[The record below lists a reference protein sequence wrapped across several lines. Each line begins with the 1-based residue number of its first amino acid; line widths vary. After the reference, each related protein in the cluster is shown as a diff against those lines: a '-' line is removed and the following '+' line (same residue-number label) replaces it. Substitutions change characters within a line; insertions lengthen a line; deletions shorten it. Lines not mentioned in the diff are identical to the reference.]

1 LDPGAGKRGGFGRL
15 FLGAHIA
22 MPRCPMR
29 AAQCIFAGL
38 IAVAAGTVSR
48 AEEVDALLVIKRL
61 AGEGAPE
68 LALYR
73 VESLQPPPADKTRW
87 ADWERLRFDLLERL
101 ERDEEIA
108 KRAASLPPDA
118 PTDLARRGL
127 FAGARAALR
136 TKHAAQARG
145 DLARLFWQAGVAPE
159 DERGARMLVI
169 DTYLNEKRPSDA
181 YRAMLRFQ
189 QDFAPLARAE
199 GERFADSLA
208 RQGMYREAAT
218 WLSYLDE
225 SNPTKLLV
233 QMETGLVSP
242 DEAIARA
249 RAALK
254 KGSAAGPW
262 RVLARAAA
270 KKNDPGLRLE
280 ATEQLLNQPGR
291 DESVTGSELWGQ
303 YVAYG
308 DDLAN
313 REQLLRGDDSAWL
326 ALAGR
331 MLVSSPHSARAL
343 LAHIAVKAGSQDTR
357 RAAFVQIAGSMQRQK
372 LGLAAA
378 RVVPESQQLFS
389 ALDSGLR
396 QSLGQSAFDAGEAGL
411 ALEYWRGMGAPVG
424 TSPDAWQLR
433 VASAALKAGRAD
445 EAGEALRPLLAGQDV
460 LAHDTALGV
469 LRLAQE
475 AAAKGQA
482 KAAEG
487 WLGVVAVRA
496 DAPVRREALIQLGR
510 IAEDRGEQRA
520 AAERYL
526 QAAVAVDLKT
536 PDAVAVEARLRAAR
550 SLAAAG
556 YRTDAR
562 AQYERLRKSVR
573 DRELQD
579 LLRRESERL

>member
-1 LDPGAGKRGGFGRL
+1 LEPGAGEWGGFGRL
-15 FLGAHIA
+15 FLGANSA
-22 MPRCPMR
+22 MLRFPIR
-29 AAQCIFAGL
+29 AAHCIFAGL
-38 IAVAAGTVSR
+38 IAVAAGTVSW

-73 VESLQPPPADKTRW
+73 VELLQPPPADKTRW

-101 ERDEEIA
+101 GRDEEIA
-108 KRAASLPPDA
+108 KRAASLPPDV
-118 PTDLARRGL
+118 PVDLARRGL
-127 FAGARAALR
+127 LAGARAALR
-136 TKHAAQARG
+136 TKHAAQARS
-145 DLARLFWQAGVAPE
+145 DLARLFWQPGVAPE
-159 DERGARMLVI
+159 DERGARLLVI
-169 DTYLNEKRPSDA
+169 DTYVIEKRPSDA

-189 QDFAPLARAE
+189 QDFQPLSRAE
-199 GERFADSLA
+199 GERFADALA
-208 RQGMYREAAT
+208 RQGTYREAAT
-218 WLSYLDE
+218 WLTYLDE
-225 SNPTKLLV
+225 SSPMKLLT
-233 QMETGLVSP
+233 QMETGLVAP
-242 DEAIARA
+242 DEAITRA

-254 KGSAAGPW
+254 KAPTAGPW

-280 ATEQLLNQPGR
+280 ATEQLLNQSGR
-291 DESVTGSELWGQ
+291 EESVTGSELWGQ

-326 ALAGR
+326 LVASR

-343 LAHIAVKAGSQDTR
+343 LAHIAVKASSQDTR
-357 RAAFVQIAGSMQRQK
+357 RAAFAQIASSMQRQK

-378 RVVPESQQLFS
+378 RVVMESQQTVS

-411 ALEYWRGMGAPVG
+411 ALEYWRGLGAPVG
-424 TSPDAWQLR
+424 TGSEAWQLR
-433 VASAALKAGRAD
+433 VASAALKAGHAD
-445 EAGEALRPLLAGQDV
+445 EAGEALRPLLAGQDA
-460 LAHDTALGV
+460 LPRDAALGV

-487 WLGVVAVRA
+487 WLSVLAVRA
-496 DAPVRREALIQLGR
+496 EPAVRRDALLQLGH
-510 IAEDRGEQRA
+510 IAEDRGEHRL

-526 QAAVAVDLKT
+526 QAAVAVELKT
-536 PDAVAVEARLRAAR
+536 PDAVAVDARLRAAR
-550 SLAAAG
+550 SLTAAG

-562 AQYERLRKSVR
+562 GQYERLRKTVR

-579 LLRRESERL
+579 LLRRESDRL